1 MWAYSTTSP
10 KWPVILGS
18 QEITDH
24 NCLSDEPSPCHCL
37 LIIAFGVKTLVLLQC
52 WVGARVCSVSVLVRA
67 ANVLMLRGQTAAALA
82 AAHAVSNACCLMGK
96 PSHWLSL
103 SNQMGCF
110 YVPYIYK
117 MHLLCRL
124 LQNLGCLRTQLPLL
138 HLLLFSLFIY
148 FIYVFFS
155 VGNSET
161 A

>member
-1 MWAYSTTSP
+1 MCPRFPPNMWAYSTSSP
-10 KWPVILGS
+10 KWPVIFGS
-18 QEITDH
+18 QEITDR

-37 LIIAFGVKTLVLLQC
+37 LIIALGVKTLVLLQC
-52 WVGARVCSVSVLVRA
+52 RVWARICSVSVLVRA
-67 ANVLMLRGQTAAALA
+67 ANVLMLRGQTAVLKLCMALT

-138 HLLLFSLFIY
+138 HLLLI
-148 FIYVFFS
+148 
-155 VGNSET
+155 
-161 A
+161 

>member
-1 MWAYSTTSP
+1 MRPRFPPNMWAYSTTSP
-10 KWPVILGS
+10 KWPVIFGS

-37 LIIAFGVKTLVLLQC
+37 LIIALGVRTLVLLQC
-52 WVGARVCSVSVLVRA
+52 WVGARICSVSVLVRA
-67 ANVLMLRGQTAAALA
+67 ANVLTLRGQTAVLKLRMALP

-96 PSHWLSL
+96 HSHWLSL

-124 LQNLGCLRTQLPLL
+124 LQNLGCVRTQLPLL
-138 HLLLFSLFIY
+138 HLLLI
-148 FIYVFFS
+148 
-155 VGNSET
+155 
-161 A
+161 